1 MDDGAEAFLMLRGS
15 HNASWLRSAVGL
27 DDGSVWWGVA
37 GRETGMMGSATGL
50 VDVDVAVRLLGS
62 VDVLVDGRRLLLV
75 GVKQRAIVAML
86 ALETGAVVSVDRLID
101 GIWGEDSPPS
111 VRSSVQVHVSQV
123 RRLFDE
129 RGLGGLIETRRP
141 GYVLGVDPDRVDAL
155 RFSRLVSDAR
165 RLLDASRRDESGDA
179 ARAALGLWAG
189 EALAGLDDVEFV
201 MPVRTSL
208 EGQRLEAAELAFA
221 ADLEAGRHEQVV
233 GELDGWATMH
243 PYRESLWQLLATAL
257 YRCGRQ
263 AEALE
268 RICALRRLLR
278 DDLGLEIS
286 PPLAALELAILDQD
300 LSLDPPASQR
310 TVSNS
315 RGART
320 NLPRPLSAM
329 VAADRQLGPLWAIVA
344 EHRLVTLIGPGGVGK
359 TRLAVELGW
368 SYQSEFA
375 DGVWIVD
382 LAPLADPSG
391 VMAAFASIWSIVPQ
405 SGMSLV
411 EALVDWLGD
420 RSMLLVVDNCEHLI
434 DDVARLV
441 VEVLERCPAV
451 TVVATSREALGVAGE
466 RVHPVRSL
474 DPDSEAVELFI
485 ERARAVQAVFDA
497 DTDRGVIVEI
507 CRRLDCIPLAIEL
520 AAARTI
526 ALGPGELL
534 ARLDDRFRL
543 LRGQGRGGVDRHHT
557 LRAAVSWSYQL
568 LNVDEQTLFD
578 RVSVFAGGFD
588 LAAAEAVCGGAPLDS
603 ADVIDLVQSL
613 VAKSMVVATVGPEGA
628 RYQLLETLRQFGEE
642 QLDGSGHTASIHDR
656 FLIHFVE
663 LTERLDSIVLGA
675 RQVEGSLLFD
685 REWDN
690 VRAAHGWAIAT
701 DDIIAAEHLVR
712 TSWQHAQLRMLTEH
726 ADWAERTIALDKPD
740 HRAST
745 ELFGIAADW
754 VGGIGDEE
762 HACRLA
768 RAGLARA
775 KSVDDPSTY
784 LCWYALDGAGPMP
797 GEPDFGHNV
806 GEQLRRAV
814 ERIDDLE
821 RNWLAL
827 ADLVSVGMGEVESPR
842 FNEDLDRLRRLA
854 SRVKAPALMIMTE
867 LISAHVEV
875 LATPPD
881 LASAHRR
888 YSAGLELALATS
900 DIRSQGWASRGV
912 ATTATALQRPDA
924 LTMCHEALLA
934 LADMRYW
941 QKVWQTLD
949 TTIIALLDSGR
960 TREATTIL
968 GYLETQP
975 PNIGLENWLGFRRSA
990 IERTNRVPEASAWMQ
1005 QGSEFTRDG
1014 IVDYALASTRPT

>member
-1 MDDGAEAFLMLRGS
+1 
-15 HNASWLRSAVGL
+15 
-27 DDGSVWWGVA
+27 
-37 GRETGMMGSATGL
+37 MGSATGL

-62 VDVLVDGRRLLLV
+62 VDVLVEGRRLSLV

-155 RFSRLVSDAR
+155 RFSRLVTDAR
-165 RLLDASRRDESGDA
+165 RLGDASRRDESGDA
-179 ARAALGLWAG
+179 ARTALGLWAG
-189 EALAGLDDVEFV
+189 EALAGLDDVEFAL
-201 MPVRTSL
+201 PVRTGL

-233 GELDGWATMH
+233 GELDGWTTIH

-268 RICALRRLLR
+268 RISALRRVLR

-300 LSLDPPASQR
+300 PSLEPPVSQR
-310 TVSNS
+310 VVSS
-315 RGART
+315 GRGART

-329 VAADRQLGPLWAIVA
+329 VAGDRQLGPLRATVA

-368 SYQSEFA
+368 LCQDEFA

-391 VMAAFASIWSIVPQ
+391 VAAAFASIWSIAPR
-405 SGMSLV
+405 SGVSLV

-434 DDVARLV
+434 DEVARLV
-441 VEVLERCPAV
+441 VEVLDGCRAV
-451 TVVATSREALGVAGE
+451 TLVATSREALGVTGE
-466 RVHPVRSL
+466 KVYSVRSL
-474 DPDSEAVELFI
+474 DPDSEAVELFT
-485 ERARAVQAVFDA
+485 ERARAAQVVFDA
-497 DTDRGVIVEI
+497 DTDRGAIAEI
-507 CRRLDCIPLAIEL
+507 CRRLDGIPLAIEL
-520 AAARTI
+520 AAARMI

-543 LRGQGRGGVDRHHT
+543 LRGRGRGGVDRHHT
-557 LRAAVSWSYQL
+557 LRAAVLWSYQL
-568 LNVDEQTLFD
+568 LSDDEQTLFD
-578 RVSVFAGGFD
+578 RLTVFAGGFD
-588 LAAAEAVCGGAPLDS
+588 LAAAEAVCGGAPLDP
-603 ADVIDLVQSL
+603 ADVVDLVQSL
-613 VAKSMVVATVGPEGA
+613 VAKSMVVATVGPDGA
-628 RYQLLETLRQFGEE
+628 RYHLLETLRQFGEE
-642 QLDGSGHTASIHDR
+642 RLDASADTAAIHDR
-656 FLIHFVE
+656 FLTHFVE
-663 LTERLDSIVLGA
+663 FAERLDIIVLGA

-685 REWDN
+685 RDWDN
-690 VRAAHGWAIAT
+690 LRAAHRWAIAT
-701 DDIIAAEHLVR
+701 GNITAAEHLVR

-726 ADWAERTIALDKPD
+726 ANWAERTIAID
-740 HRAST
+740 HADHPAST

-754 VGGIGDEE
+754 ADGLGDEE
-762 HACRLA
+762 HACRRA

-775 KSVDDPSTY
+775 QALDAAGTY
-784 LCWYALDGAGPMP
+784 LCWYALAGANPIP
-797 GEPDFGHNV
+797 GEPDFGHNAY
-806 GEQLRRAV
+806 EQLRRSV
-814 ERIDDLE
+814 EHIGNPE
-821 RNWLAL
+821 RDWLAVV
-827 ADLVSVGMGEVESPR
+827 DLVSASMAHESPR
-842 FNEDLDRLRRLA
+842 FADDMDQLRRLA
-854 SRVKAPALMIMTE
+854 SRVKAPALVIMTD
-867 LISAHVEV
+867 LTSAHAEV
-875 LATPPD
+875 WATPPD
-881 LASAHRR
+881 LTSAHRR
-888 YSAGLELALATS
+888 YSAGLEIALATN
-900 DIRSQGWASRGV
+900 DTRGQGWARRGL
-912 ATTATALQRPDA
+912 ATTTTALHRHDA
-924 LTMCHEALLA
+924 LTRCHEALVV

-949 TTIIALLDSGR
+949 ATVIALLDSGR

-975 PNIGLENWLGFRRSA
+975 PNVGLEQKLGFRNSA
-990 IERTNRVPEASAWMQ
+990 IERTSRLPEGTAWMQ
-1005 QGSEFTRDG
+1005 RGSEFTRDG